1 MPLVM
6 MLRSSLSRTASPG
19 APSMARAG
27 APPLAASAITWSAPW
42 PAHSSGVRSASR
54 AMAPMMA
61 TSVKASPRARAAAAA
76 CMSAA
81 LAVVKSA

>member
-1 MPLVM
+1 
-6 MLRSSLSRTASPG
+6 
-19 APSMARAG
+19 MARAG

-61 TSVKASPRARAAAAA
+61 TSVKASPRARAALAAA

>member
-1 MPLVM
+1 
-6 MLRSSLSRTASPG
+6 
-19 APSMARAG
+19 MARAG
-27 APPLAASAITWSAPW
+27 APLAASAITWSAPW

-61 TSVKASPRARAAAAA
+61 TSVKASPRARAAPAA